1 MTRKRWIA
9 VIAVVVLVAI
19 AGVGY
24 YFLFGQG
31 AATLNRWIGDKLVA
45 VAADYL
51 NPRLTFKSFQYHY
64 PLTAILEDV
73 QLTIDDPATPG
84 ATVTIFAARR
94 LALDM
99 AEIPRSDQPLRIQKL
114 TLEGPEICL
123 ISATGT
129 QGPIL
134 GFSNLLKEQ
143 PGQAGLP
150 PTPLSSVFEIRLIE
164 VRDLAVVYD
173 TRKSGVKP
181 MTLDHITTTLKVEP
195 AAAQSGWYAMAL
207 DLDRKP
213 VFTTHVAG
221 HFNLDSMLL
230 EAKEFKLALKVG
242 RAQDSLLPPEIQEVL
257 KAHDVTGDLAV
268 AASGTVPLTNL
279 PALKL
284 ETTLTLKGGNVAAG
298 DHHIP
303 IEKLDVRCHAADGVL
318 HLEALNVGTLG
329 GRVEAQGQ
337 FGLTGDKPAHVE
349 LAVAGVRLEQA
360 LRNPS
365 GADSE
370 FRGAVDGRVMWDAPP
385 ATAMTASRGNGT
397 VRITEGHLAALPVL
411 GDVLDGLSKA
421 MAVAHLGSGPPTDT
435 ADGVFTFEGDRVNF
449 SRLDLVTAWAVAR
462 GAGDVYFDGK
472 LDLTLNAGPLEKI
485 ESILGKPGDL
495 VGKAGGALGKD
506 GALGAAGSVVGE
518 AGKALS
524 SIGKFVGKTAGSVTD
539 QVMAY
544 AVTGTVDDV
553 KVGVKVAPGLH
564 LP

>member
-1 MTRKRWIA
+1 MTRRRWIA
-9 VIAVVVLVAI
+9 VIVAGVLVAI

-51 NPRLTFKSFQYHY
+51 NPRLTFKSFRYHY
-64 PLTAILEDV
+64 PMTAILDDV
-73 QLTIDDPATPG
+73 RLTADDPATPG

-94 LALDM
+94 LTLDM

-114 TLEGPEICL
+114 TLDGPEVRL

-134 GFSNLLKEQ
+134 GFSNLIKAQ
-143 PGQAGLP
+143 PGQAGQP

-173 TRKSGVKP
+173 TRRSGVKP
-181 MTLDHITTTLKVEP
+181 MTLDHITTRMTVEP
-195 AAAQSGWYAMAL
+195 AAAEPGWYAMAL

-213 VFTTHVAG
+213 VFTTHLAG
-221 HFNLDSMLL
+221 RVNLDSMLL
-230 EAKEFKLALKVG
+230 EAKELKLALKLG
-242 RAQDSLLPPEIQEVL
+242 REQDSLLPPEIQEVL
-257 KAHDVTGDLAV
+257 KAHDVTGDLAL
-268 AASGTVPLTNL
+268 AASGTVLLTNL
-279 PALKL
+279 PASKL
-284 ETTLTLKGGNVAAG
+284 EATLTLAGGNVAAG
-298 DHHIP
+298 DHRIP
-303 IEKLDVRCHAADGVL
+303 IEKLDVRCRAADGTL
-318 HLEALNVGTLG
+318 RLEALTVATLG

-337 FGLTGDKPAHVE
+337 FGLTGDMPAHVE
-349 LAVAGVRLEQA
+349 LAVADVRLEQA

-370 FRGAVDGRVMWDAPP
+370 FRGAVSGRVTWDAPL
-385 ATAMTASRGNGT
+385 ASAMTASRGNGD
-397 VRITEGHLAALPVL
+397 VRITEGHLAAIPVL
-411 GDVLDGLSKA
+411 GDVLDGLGKV
-421 MAVAHLGSGPPTDT
+421 MAVAHLGSTQPTDT
-435 ADGVFTFEGDRVNF
+435 ADGVFTFEGDRVNL
-449 SRLDLVTAWAVAR
+449 SRLDLATAWAVAR
-462 GAGDVYFDGK
+462 GSGDIYLNGN

-485 ESILGKPGDL
+485 ESVLGKPGEL
-495 VGKAGGALGKD
+495 VGRAGGALGT
-506 GALGAAGSVVGE
+506 AGDVVGV
-518 AGKALS
+518 AGKALGTV
-524 SIGKFVGKTAGSVTD
+524 GKFVGKAAGAVTD

-544 AVTGTVDDV
+544 AVTGTVQDV